1 MGESNIG
8 TLSKCAISAN
18 IHQFSVKTFAKLI
31 EIDLP
36 LIVTSILL
44 TSSYKEY
51 QHWWSWTIL
60 RSKNE
65 LFAILGCDAY
75 FKS

>member
-51 QHWWSWTIL
+51 QH
-60 RSKNE
+60 
-65 LFAILGCDAY
+65 
-75 FKS
+75 